1 MDWGLLPRM
10 GRSKFGA
17 IRRTCVRE
25 RSGAVYQ
32 VCSPRDWVAKW
43 VRRRCPVAEMSMVM
57 LSTLFAFGIA
67 SPTSEQG
74 SH

>member
-1 MDWGLLPRM
+1 MNWGSLPRM
-10 GRSKFGA
+10 GRSMFGA
-17 IRRTCVRE
+17 IRRTRVRE
-25 RSGAVYQ
+25 RSGAVCEE
-32 VCSPRDWVAKW
+32 CSPRGWVAKW
-43 VRRRCPVAEMSMVM
+43 VRRRCPVAEMIIVM